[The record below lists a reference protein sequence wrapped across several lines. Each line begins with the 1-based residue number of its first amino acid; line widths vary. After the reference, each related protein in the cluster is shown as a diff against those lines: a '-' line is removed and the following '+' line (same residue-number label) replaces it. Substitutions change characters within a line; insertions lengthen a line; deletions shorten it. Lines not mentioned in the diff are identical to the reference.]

1 MKSPLLSLL
10 LVPIAAGTAFADAS
24 FQFSSFGSSNL
35 TFQGTGNE
43 LYFAPDVS
51 GYDFQISNATI
62 AGLNGLFGTI
72 NGTFTIG
79 NPVATGSVQQATVS
93 GMGTLSIYDGQS
105 GYLTANI
112 WWGDAL
118 TVGAVGALNS
128 DDNSNVNHITYSGT
142 NAALQ
147 QLASNTSG
155 NDVVSFQFTPPESL
169 MQLTQDGALNTSTY
183 SGSLTA
189 VPEPGTYALLI
200 GGCTLVGTVVLRRRT
215 KIVPAV

>member
-24 FQFSSFGSSNL
+24 FQFSSFGSSTL

-43 LYFAPDVS
+43 LYFSPDAN
-51 GYDFQISNATI
+51 GYDFQISNASI

-79 NPVATGSVQQATVS
+79 TPVASGPVQQATVS
-93 GMGTLSIYDGQS
+93 GMGTLSVYDGQS
-105 GYLTANI
+105 SYLTANI

-128 DDNSNVNHITYSGT
+128 NDNTNVSHITYTGSNT
-142 NAALQ
+142 ALQ
-147 QLASNTSG
+147 QFASNTSG
-155 NDVVSFQFTPPESL
+155 SDVVSFQFTPPESL
-169 MQLTQDGALNTSTY
+169 MQLTQDGAVNITTY

-200 GGCTLVGTVVLRRRT
+200 GGCSLVGTITLRRRSKRT
-215 KIVPAV
+215 AV

>member
-10 LVPIAAGTAFADAS
+10 LVPIAAGTAFADTS
-24 FQFSSFGSSNL
+24 FQFSSFGSSSL
-35 TFQGTGNE
+35 IFQGTGNE

-51 GYDFQISNATI
+51 GYDFQISNASI

-72 NGTFTIG
+72 SGTFTIE
-79 NPVATGSVQQATVS
+79 NPVASGSLQQATVS
-93 GMGTLSIYDGQS
+93 GIGTLTIYDGQS
-105 GYLTANI
+105 SYLTANI

-128 DDNSNVNHITYSGT
+128 NDNTNVNHISYSGA
-142 NAALQ
+142 NVALQ
-147 QLASNTSG
+147 QLAANTSG
-155 NDVVSFQFTPPESL
+155 SDVVSFQFTPPESL
-169 MQLTQDGALNTSTY
+169 MQLTQDGSLNTTTY

-200 GGCTLVGTVVLRRRT
+200 GGCTLVGTIALRRRSKT
-215 KIVPAV
+215 APAV